1 MKHNNIALLDTD
13 AVQVELLESQ
23 LRENLAL
30 QPSAL

>member
-13 AVQVELLESQ
+13 AVQGELLESQ
-23 LRENLAL
+23 LRGNLAL